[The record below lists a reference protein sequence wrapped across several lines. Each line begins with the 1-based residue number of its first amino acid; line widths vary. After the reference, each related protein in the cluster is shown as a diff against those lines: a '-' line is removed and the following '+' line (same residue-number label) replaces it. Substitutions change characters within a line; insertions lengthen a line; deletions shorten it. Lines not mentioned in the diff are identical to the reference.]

1 MRDMS
6 HNIGPVLSLSPAA
19 RTASANGTAVDL
31 LGFGE
36 AAVLVTIGTWT
47 DGTHTPKLQESD
59 NGNSGWTDVAA
70 GDLIGGFSV
79 VNSAGGGN
87 AVQRVSYIGNK
98 RYIRAVL
105 TVASAT
111 NGAFA
116 GVLVVRGNPA
126 SAPVA

>member
-1 MRDMS
+1 MRDMA
-6 HNIGPVLSLSPAA
+6 HNLGPVLSLSPAA

-59 NGNSGWTDVAA
+59 NGTSGWTDVAA
-70 GDLIGGFSV
+70 GDLIGSFSV

>member
-1 MRDMS
+1 M
-6 HNIGPVLSLSPAA
+6 
-19 RTASANGTAVDL
+19 
-31 LGFGE
+31 
-36 AAVLVTIGTWT
+36 TIGTWT

-59 NGNSGWTDVAA
+59 NGTSGWTDVAA